1 MDDIIRTAVNDAE
14 NTDIIKKQVENKT
27 DDILIRKPVI
37 GIGGE
42 TPTPNIE
49 EITITENGTTTAPS
63 GVDGYNPINVNVPQ
77 PTLTSITITENGTTT
92 APSGTAYNEITVNV
106 AEPTTKVVS
115 EFDFSEQEYDLV
127 RSINPDNPE
136 PSEHALLTPYLYNAT
151 YDSINGVVAWSNGYG
166 SIQTKYYIE
175 PFKNYDID
183 IEFGDITST
192 STSERQILGM
202 GMGITIYWDGGNN
215 RVRVGNSSGSL
226 YFNDVNSIDYFQ
238 NKTVR
243 IIVEWGHDG
252 VYTPTCYAFI
262 KFDGIAER
270 KFIGN
275 IDPSAS
281 NSNYLIVGRTTSD
294 DGIYPAQVK
303 KIKITE
309 KNWIIEENRNL
320 ESEVE

>member
-1 MDDIIRTAVNDAE
+1 MIPIKNSYDGKDVPSVAVDTNQSDNVPRKKILAEGGDI
-14 NTDIIKKQVENKT
+14 
-27 DDILIRKPVI
+27 PVV
-37 GIGGE
+37 
-42 TPTPNIE
+42 IE
-49 EITITENGTTTAPS
+49 ELTVTSNGDYSPEE
-63 GVDGYNPINVNVPQ
+63 GVDGFAPVHVNVEP
-77 PTLTSITITENGTTT
+77 PTSRQV
-92 APSGTAYNEITVNV
+92 VN
-106 AEPTTKVVS
+106 
-115 EFDFSEQEYDLV
+115 FDFSTSEYDLV
-127 RSINPDNPE
+127 RSINMDNPE
-136 PSEHALLTPYLYNAT
+136 PAEHALMSPYLYNAA
-151 YDSINGVVAWSNGYG
+151 YDSTNGVVSWSNGYG

-294 DGIYPAQVK
+294 DGIYPCQVK
-303 KIKITE
+303 SINITE
-309 KNWIIEENRNL
+309 KDWIIEPNRNI
-320 ESEVE
+320 ESEV

>member
-1 MDDIIRTAVNDAE
+1 MIPVRNSYDGKDVPSVAVDTNQDDNVPRKKILAE
-14 NTDIIKKQVENKT
+14 GGPAPE
-27 DDILIRKPVI
+27 PVI
-37 GIGGE
+37 E
-42 TPTPNIE
+42 SLS
-49 EITITENGTTTAPS
+49 ITENGTYTAPS
-63 GVDGYNPINVNVPQ
+63 GVDGYSPISVEVADTPAVIES
-77 PTLTSITITENGTTT
+77 LSITENGIYT
-92 APSGTAYNEITVNV
+92 ASSGVDGYSPITVNV
-106 AEPTTKVVS
+106 PEPTIKVVS
-115 EFDFSEQEYDLV
+115 EFDFSQAEYDLV

-136 PSEHALLTPYLYNAT
+136 PSEQALLTPYLYNAA
-151 YDSINGVVAWSNGYG
+151 YDSTNGVVAWGNGYG

-175 PFKNYDID
+175 PFKNYEIE
-183 IEFGDITST
+183 IEFGEITST
-192 STSERQILGM
+192 STNERQILGM

-226 YFNDVNSIDYFQ
+226 YFTDVNSIDYFQ

-243 IIVEWGHDG
+243 IIIEWGHDG
-252 VYTPTCYAFI
+252 VSTPTCYAFI

-303 KIKITE
+303 GIKITE
-309 KNWIIEENRNL
+309 SNWIIEENRNL
-320 ESEVE
+320 ESEV